1 MSIRLLDHG
10 FTSFLSIVHGVLS
23 LFQLDDCL
31 TSWSLVTTLGWID
44 RYRHSHRPCLF
55 FSPRPAFISPRGNFV
70 TWSITRALCWCL
82 VGRIH
87 WPCGRGIQST
97 VYKNLSWT
105 TFLFLWQYVYTH
117 LDLAGG
123 RWPPNNDHIHN
134 LAGGL
139 RNRRLGRCWFRVNVA
154 LDSLSWISSVHS
166 GKYFLT
172 LRMCLAVCIYA
183 QHRAEFNLF
192 K

>member
-1 MSIRLLDHG
+1 MFIASTSRLVSSWIAWFRRMSIRLLDHG

-70 TWSITRALCWCL
+70 TWSITRALCWYL

-97 VYKNLSWT
+97 VYKNL
-105 TFLFLWQYVYTH
+105 
-117 LDLAGG
+117 
-123 RWPPNNDHIHN
+123 
-134 LAGGL
+134 
-139 RNRRLGRCWFRVNVA
+139 RLYSSDNMYI
-154 LDSLSWISSVHS
+154 LTWISLRVDGHQIMATYTTWREAWETVGSGDVDFGLMWHS
-166 GKYFLT
+166 I
-172 LRMCLAVCIYA
+172 A
-183 QHRAEFNLF
+183 
-192 K
+192 